1 MFPWVPTAFRW
12 DHTDQ
17 RWVRRGRCR
26 FKARWA
32 LRAAALWVQW
42 DRIKRTPLKW
52 NGTKCNKNT
61 ITKSSRTVLWDPA
74 GLADPA
80 VLAGLADPADL
91 VDPADPAARLLILA
105 LSTALECPEC
115 RVAREAPEGPT
126 WPAPAVPEWGPP
138 MFPCLQVWVIV
149 LLLLLLLF
157 CVGMEGSGGSKMCM
171 CTLCGFWC
179 SLCANGGVERVEV
192 VYVYAVIYVYAD
204 CRLLELD

>member
-80 VLAGLADPADL
+80 VLAGLADPAVL

-105 LSTALECPEC
+105 LSTALECLEC

-138 MFPCLQVWVIV
+138 MFPCLQVRVIV
-149 LLLLLLLF
+149 LLLLLL
-157 CVGMEGSGGSKMCM
+157 
-171 CTLCGFWC
+171 CG
-179 SLCANGGVERVEV
+179 NGRIRRVED
-192 VYVYAVIYVYAD
+192 VYVYAV
-204 CRLLELD
+204 RLLVFVVCEWRGREGRSCVCVRCDICMCGLSTA